1 MQFTR
6 NVQSIV
12 IKCNCTLFFK
22 TNDTKVHIYT
32 IISGMEGSKTLF
44 FQHKI
49 LMQIHVF

>member
-22 TNDTKVHIYT
+22 QMTQKFTF
-32 IISGMEGSKTLF
+32 TLLFQEWKDPKRYF